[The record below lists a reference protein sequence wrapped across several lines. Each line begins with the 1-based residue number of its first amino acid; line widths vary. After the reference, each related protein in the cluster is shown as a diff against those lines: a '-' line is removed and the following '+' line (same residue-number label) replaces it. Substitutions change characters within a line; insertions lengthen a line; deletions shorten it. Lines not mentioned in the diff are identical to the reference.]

1 MNDINLFLSGEQAT
15 ARVAAQLGQS
25 LEAGDFVALYGD
37 LGAGKTAFAR
47 ALIQSLNPAESE
59 VPSPTFTLVQTYD
72 SPHGP
77 ISHFDLYRLGS
88 PEDVL
93 ELGFEEMSK
102 GILLVEWPERLGRLL
117 PQKRFEVWLSYGTS
131 EVERTLRLCCPAGRS
146 LEVKL

>member
-1 MNDINLFLSGEQAT
+1 MNDINLFLSDEQAT

-25 LEAGDFVALYGD
+25 LKAGDFVALYGD

-72 SPHGP
+72 SPQGP

-93 ELGFEEMSK
+93 ELGFEEMAK
-102 GILLVEWPERLGRLL
+102 GILLVEWPERLGQLL

-131 EVERTLRLCCPAGRS
+131 EVERTLRLCCPAGRT

>member
-1 MNDINLFLSGEQAT
+1 MNDINLFLSDEQAT

-25 LEAGDFVALYGD
+25 LKAGDFVALYGD

-93 ELGFEEMSK
+93 ELGFEEMAK

-131 EVERTLRLCCPAGRS
+131 EAERTLRLCCPTGRS

>member
-1 MNDINLFLSGEQAT
+1 
-15 ARVAAQLGQS
+15 VAAQLGQS
-25 LEAGDFVALYGD
+25 LEPGDFVALYGD

-59 VPSPTFTLVQTYD
+59 VPSPTFTLVQTYE
-72 SPHGP
+72 SPQGP

-93 ELGFEEMSK
+93 ELGFEEMAK

-131 EVERTLRLCCPAGRS
+131 ECERTLRLCCPTGRS

>member
-1 MNDINLFLSGEQAT
+1 MNDINLFLSDEQAT

-25 LEAGDFVALYGD
+25 LKAGDFVALYGD

-72 SPHGP
+72 SPQGP

-93 ELGFEEMSK
+93 ELGFEEMAK

-131 EVERTLRLCCPAGRS
+131 EVERTLRLCCPTGRT

>member
-25 LEAGDFVALYGD
+25 LKAGDFVALYGD

-131 EVERTLRLCCPAGRS
+131 EVERTLRLCCPTGRS